1 MKLELAN
8 EVYVFYDKNSPGFKF
23 YDRNPDPGS
32 VEGRLIGVPPEGVYY
47 TEEIETANWDD
58 EINRP
63 NETVP
68 VRYINGTN
76 QVTTIMVTIE
86 EMDEIIKM
94 LEEAEKSKID
104 GKMRIDL
111 RIREKGYKIST
122 KDLANLDIENKI
134 SNTDLEKYKKYLEN
148 NLNEIDFKN
157 QTQGE

>member
-1 MKLELAN
+1 
-8 EVYVFYDKNSPGFKF
+8 
-23 YDRNPDPGS
+23 
-32 VEGRLIGVPPEGVYY
+32 
-47 TEEIETANWDD
+47 
-58 EINRP
+58 
-63 NETVP
+63 
-68 VRYINGTN
+68 
-76 QVTTIMVTIE
+76 MVTIE